1 MEGWM
6 VTWSRATWIPLA
18 NYCQFPKWVD
28 VGIIVFLFPPGFANH
43 MIEKGSICIDGISLT
58 VFNLGRDQF
67 TVTIIPFTQEHT
79 NFKSLIGG
87 DLVNLEFDM
96 VGKYIARQFQLAN
109 PGYQNIQG

>member
-1 MEGWM
+1 M

-18 NYCQFPKWVD
+18 NYCQFPKWVE
-28 VGIIVFLFPPGFANH
+28 VGIIVFLFPPGFANL

-58 VFNLGRDQF
+58 VYSTWAGTNLRLP
-67 TVTIIPFTQEHT
+67 VCLLPQEHT